1 MTRRLVKTTQDGRK
15 LEVVGL
21 ALTLDGKLE
30 AFELM
35 EVAMHPNRHA
45 ILAVMPDATHMAGR
59 VALTKEEAQI
69 VFDAF
74 KETETEILANPAA
87 INERFRLAA
96 IHRARTEGI
105 E

>member
-1 MTRRLVKTTQDGRK
+1 MARRLVKTTQDGRK

-35 EVAMHPNRHA
+35 EVATHPNRRV

-59 VALTKEEAQI
+59 VALTQEEARI
-69 VFDAF
+69 VVDAF
-74 KETETEILANPAA
+74 KETEAEILANPAA
-87 INERFRLAA
+87 ISERFRIAA